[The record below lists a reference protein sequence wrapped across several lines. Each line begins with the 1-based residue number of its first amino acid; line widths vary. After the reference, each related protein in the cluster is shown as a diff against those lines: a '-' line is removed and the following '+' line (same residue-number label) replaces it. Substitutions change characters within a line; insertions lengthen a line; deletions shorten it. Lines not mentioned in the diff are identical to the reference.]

1 LSLINQQPNPEPSG
15 KDYERNAPNERGKG
29 SGSGTYARKEKT
41 MITVITVTIGLLI
54 GAFIGFILAAV
65 LSMGRDAESASKS
78 FADWLKVGEL
88 S

>member
-1 LSLINQQPNPEPSG
+1 
-15 KDYERNAPNERGKG
+15 
-29 SGSGTYARKEKT
+29 